1 MSLFRACNFLP
12 LLPIFYLAMMEH
24 NTANAQAA
32 AKPHPL
38 VVGYFLQG
46 GVYGPAPYLVKNL
59 AGADGQPMID
69 QINYSQGFVT
79 GGHCSV
85 ADVTPDLNYAFSAA
99 QSVSGVADT
108 QQQPFRGYFHQ
119 LAEFKRLHPGV
130 KVLISLEGRGR
141 DFAWD
146 AQPERRQAFVD
157 SCIDLFVK
165 GHLTPDI
172 VVPDL
177 FDGIDVD
184 WEYPRG
190 AAEGANFVALLQ
202 ALRQGMD
209 AARPGLLLSIAVGP
223 SPRMY
228 DGVDMAAVGRIVD
241 QVGLMTY
248 DFAGPWSQRTGLI
261 APLRAGSEFH
271 GGTVEGTVSEFMA
284 AGVPSA
290 KMLMGLPFYGY
301 GWRQVEEANNGL
313 MQEGQSLRGDRPY
326 SYIQGLA
333 AESTVYRDP
342 VSQAP
347 WLFDG
352 DVFWTYEDP
361 PSIEAKGQYAMEQR
375 LGGFMIWELSGDTP
389 SSVLLKTARHALIL
403 RTDTAA
409 VRIGA
414 GSN

>member
-1 MSLFRACNFLP
+1 
-12 LLPIFYLAMMEH
+12 ME
-24 NTANAQAA
+24 
-32 AKPHPL
+32 HPL

-59 AGADGQPMID
+59 VGPDGRPLVD
-69 QINYSQGFVT
+69 QVNYSQGFVT
-79 GGHCSV
+79 GGRCSI
-85 ADVTPDLNYAFSAA
+85 ADVTPDLNYAFSAG
-99 QSVSGVADT
+99 QSVNGVADR
-108 QQQPFRGYFHQ
+108 QDQVFRGYFHQ
-119 LAEFKRLHPGV
+119 LAELKRLHPGL

-141 DFAWD
+141 DFAWA

-157 SCIDLFVK
+157 SCIDLFAK
-165 GHLTPDI
+165 GNLTPGI
-172 VVPDL
+172 AEPEL

-190 AAEGANFVALLQ
+190 AADGANFVALL
-202 ALRQGMD
+202 AGLRRGLD
-209 AARPGLLLSIAVGP
+209 SVRPGMLLSIAVGP

-228 DGVDMAAVGRIVD
+228 EGVDMAAVGRLVD

-261 APLRAGSEFH
+261 APLRAEIGFQ
-271 GGTVEGTVSEFMA
+271 GGTVAGTVSEFLE
-284 AGVPSA
+284 AGIAPS
-290 KMLMGLPFYGY
+290 KMLIGLPFYGY

-313 MQEGQSLRGDRPY
+313 MQEGQSMRGDRPY

-333 AESTVYRDP
+333 AASTVYRDP

-361 PSIEAKGQYAMEQR
+361 PSIQAKGQYALEKR
-375 LGGFMIWELSGDTP
+375 LGGFMIWELSGDT
-389 SSVLLKTARHALIL
+389 SSNVLLKTARRALEE
-403 RTDTAA
+403 RTNSARVQAPADL
-409 VRIGA
+409 
-414 GSN
+414 N